1 LIDQSIY
8 FPRTIFCL
16 NLAFFL
22 SCLFCFN
29 NMPLPANRHSVQ
41 CSFMF
46 HPKTDD
52 PEREKHRQCRRT
64 IVTTDSDKPHFC
76 VYHRKD
82 GIPTMPRFPGDS
94 DLPPP
99 APGKDG
105 KDPSNPGNDKKDTS
119 GGSNTGATA
128 GGKSSG
134 GSNGN
139 EVMATEGTSMANVG
153 SSGTQVWSGMM
164 IFPKSWVPILFRYI

>member
-1 LIDQSIY
+1 MIDQSLY

-29 NMPLPANRHSVQ
+29 NMRMPTNRYSVQ
-41 CSFMF
+41 CSHMF
-46 HPKTDD
+46 YSKTDD
-52 PEREKHRQCRRT
+52 PELEKHRQCQRT

-76 VYHRKD
+76 VYHRKA
-82 GIPTMPRFPGDS
+82 GIPTMARYPRDS
-94 DLPPP
+94 GPPPP

-105 KDPSNPGNDKKDTS
+105 KDPSNPGNDKKATS

-128 GGKSSG
+128 GEKSSG

-139 EVMATEGTSMANVG
+139 EVMATEGTSMANAG
-153 SSGTQVWSGMM
+153 SSGIQVWSGMKT
-164 IFPKSWVPILFRYI
+164 FPKSWVLILFRYI